1 MGKRELV
8 ALFFLSSWCLVS
20 VVLLF
25 LTMPQICLQF
35 VNVVFPDHTIFDA
48 HVVWSWTAVWSAV
61 SGIFINIAIT
71 RTMLSL
77 NVTCI
82 HIHVIDR

>member
-8 ALFFLSSWCLVS
+8 ALLCLSSWCLVS

-25 LTMPQICLQF
+25 LNMPRICLQF
-35 VNVVFPDHTIFDA
+35 VIVVSLFLMPML
-48 HVVWSWTAVWSAV
+48 SGLGLQYGRSAELR
-61 SGIFINIAIT
+61 IFINIALT
-71 RTMLSL
+71 HTMLSL